1 MNLFFY
7 VYTVGVI
14 ATAVILGRLVDRA
27 FAKQRAEGLDL
38 RWDVLQTFVNV
49 LVIAALEA
57 LSTTTLFTSDVT
69 VNVFFMSMYLGVQ
82 ANYFSS
88 LRNLFA

>member
-49 LVIAALEA
+49 LVIAALRA

-69 VNVFFMSMYLGVQ
+69 VTVFFMSMYLGVQ